1 MKVILGPC
9 LNGRHKI
16 DAMILRGII
25 ALVALA
31 TAANANDLKIVT
43 HTSTGGFTIH
53 ARVFAQHLQKYTP
66 GQNVSIKI
74 VPGAAGIAAANYLY
88 NVAPKDG
95 SEIGTIN
102 TKVLTQGLI
111 KNDEVKYDLPKFGWL
126 GSSVDGRREPFV
138 LWAKAGPEGLIAGS
152 EGGFAI
158 NHIKLIN
165 SVLRWNMREVVGY
178 AESGQVRMAFEK
190 GEINLVAYNLTGIR
204 TTAPAW
210 LKDTNI
216 MPMVQYGYGLARHP
230 DLSNVPTVMEFA
242 KTDEDRRLIDAFER
256 MLILGRAFAAP
267 PNVPKEKLA
276 GLRTA
281 FDLVFN
287 DKDYQRDAEKIGV
300 IISPVYWKESQEIV
314 MSMKAIQADTI
325 SKMTSF

>member
-1 MKVILGPC
+1 
-9 LNGRHKI
+9 
-16 DAMILRGII
+16 MILRGVI

-31 TAANANDLKIVT
+31 TTASANDLKIVT

-53 ARVFAQHLQKYTP
+53 ARVFAQHLQKYMPSQT
-66 GQNVSIKI
+66 VSVKI

-111 KNDEVKYDLPKFGWL
+111 QNDEIKYDLSKFSWL
-126 GSSVDGRREPFV
+126 GSAIDGRKEPFV
-138 LWAKAGPEGLIAGS
+138 LWSKLNSEGLIAGS

-158 NHIKLIN
+158 NHIKLVN
-165 SVLRWNMREVVGY
+165 SVLRLDMREVIGY
-178 AESGQVRMAFEK
+178 AESGQVRIAFER

-210 LKDTNI
+210 LKTRTI
-216 MPMVQYGYGLARHP
+216 LPLVQYGSGLIRHP
-230 DLSNVPTVMEFA
+230 DLLSVPTVMEFA
-242 KTDEDRRLIDAFER
+242 KTDEDRHLINAFEQ

-267 PNVPKEKLA
+267 PNLPVKKLHA
-276 GLRTA
+276 LREV
-281 FDLVFN
+281 FDLVLN
-287 DKDYQRDAEKIGV
+287 DREYQKDAEKIGV
-300 IISPVYWKESQEIV
+300 IVSPVSWKEAEDIV
-314 MSMKAIQADTI
+314 VSMKAIMPETI
-325 SKMTSF
+325 KRITSF

>member
-1 MKVILGPC
+1 
-9 LNGRHKI
+9 
-16 DAMILRGII
+16 MILRGII

-31 TAANANDLKIVT
+31 TAASANDLKIVT

-74 VPGAAGIAAANYLY
+74 VPGAAGIATANYLY

-111 KNDEVKYDLPKFGWL
+111 KNDEVKYDLAKFGWL
-126 GSSVDGRREPFV
+126 GSSVDGRKEPFV
-138 LWAKAGPEGLIAGS
+138 LWAKTGPDQLIAGS

-158 NHIKLIN
+158 NHIKLVN
-165 SVLRWNMREVVGY
+165 SILRWDMREVVGY

-210 LKDTNI
+210 LKDSSVL
-216 MPMVQYGYGLARHP
+216 PMVQYGAGLARHP
-230 DLSNVPTVMEFA
+230 DLSFVPTVMELSSSDDD
-242 KTDEDRRLIDAFER
+242 KNLITAFER
-256 MLILGRAFAAP
+256 LLILGRAFAAP
-267 PNVPKEKLA
+267 PGLSDDKLLQ
-276 GLRTA
+276 LRNL
-281 FDLVFN
+281 FDHVIN
-287 DKDYQRDAEKIGV
+287 DPEYRSNAAKIGV
-300 IISPVYWKESQEIV
+300 IVSPVSWKEAEEIV
-314 MSMKAIQADTI
+314 MSMKAIKPETI